1 LFKVDFKEALLIH
14 DALLVDEDVVNH
26 DVLVDENVVNHD
38 VLVDE
43 DVVNHDVL
51 LVDEDVVNHDVL
63 LVDEDVLPKYLCVGR
78 LEGREHDPLLALE
91 KISLH
96 EI

>member
-1 LFKVDFKEALLIH
+1 LFKVDFKEALLNH
-14 DALLVDEDVVNH
+14 DALLVDEDVVKH
-26 DVLVDENVVNHD
+26 DVF
-38 VLVDE
+38 
-43 DVVNHDVL
+43 

-63 LVDEDVLPKYLCVGR
+63 LVDEDVLPEYLCVGR